1 MNLPLPEA
9 NSETVGGG
17 TRMARSLRLCVREVD
32 YAAARPFWHPDIVIF
47 GTYQE
52 LVKSLSAWTERQ
64 WDNVWPRT
72 AEFRFD
78 LANTMVMASPD
89 GAMAVAITPWTS
101 TGFHKDGRPSTV
113 QAGPQSFWRGSRTVD
128 GLAFIR
134 TCRWPAAYRRITMEN
149 AR

>member
-1 MNLPLPEA
+1 MPVIDTLATWPAQSTWGEWLDRFA
-9 NSETVGGG
+9 V
-17 TRMARSLRLCVREVD
+17 CVREVD

-78 LANTMVMASPD
+78 LANTMVMAALARRRPGELTPTLLVDTRLPD
-89 GAMAVAITPWTS
+89 PAP
-101 TGFHKDGRPSTV
+101 R
-113 QAGPQSFWRGSRTVD
+113 RGYD
-128 GLAFIR
+128 
-134 TCRWPAAYRRITMEN
+134 
-149 AR
+149 

>member
-9 NSETVGGG
+9 DSATAAEV
-17 TRMARSLRLCVREVD
+17 REWLDRFAICVREVD
-32 YAAARPFWHPDIVIF
+32 YAAARSFWHPDIVIF

-78 LANTMVMASPD
+78 LANTMVMAAPD
-89 GAMAVAITPWTS
+89 GAIAIAIAPWTS
-101 TGFHKDGRPSTV
+101 TGFHEDGRPSIV
-113 QAGPQSFWRGSRTVD
+113 RAGPQSLWRGSRTGG
-128 GLAFIR
+128 GLVFIR
-134 TCRWPAAYRRITMEN
+134 TCRWPAAYRRIAMEN